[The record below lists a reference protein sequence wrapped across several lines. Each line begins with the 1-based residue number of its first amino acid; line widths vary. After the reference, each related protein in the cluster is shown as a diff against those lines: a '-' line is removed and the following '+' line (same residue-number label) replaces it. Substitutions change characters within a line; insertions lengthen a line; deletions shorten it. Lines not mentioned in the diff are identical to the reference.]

1 MLAEYL
7 EMKSKLGSVIDVN
20 VRFAQDIL
28 PILVIFSLSFCD
40 SMLTGGKMTPL

>member
-7 EMKSKLGSVIDVN
+7 EIKSKLGSVIDVN

-28 PILVIFSLSFCD
+28 PILVIFSLSFRD